1 MKKQVEPKTYSV
13 KMLRGAVGENGE
25 LLKKGETVTCSRNL
39 AKILSSTQRGEIV
52 ERAAKA

>member
-13 KMLRGAVGENGE
+13 KMLRGAVGEDGKNIKAG
-25 LLKKGETVTCSRNL
+25 TTITCNRNL

-52 ERAAKA
+52 ERAEK